1 MYDVDKE
8 VSNQKLKLLFP
19 VVQWLTDSYPKG
31 I

>member
-8 VSNQKLKLLFP
+8 SVKPKVKAIVP